1 MIQEVKKQLYELAD
15 TEYREFNK
23 KLMPGTENVL
33 GVRLPVLRKIAK
45 ELAKGDYRLYLSE
58 ADETTHEETML
69 QGLVI
74 GYAKMDMEERM
85 EYLKNFIPKIT
96 NWAVCDSCCMG
107 YHFMEKDREAWF
119 SFLKD
124 YWGSGKEFEIRF
136 AVVAL
141 FSHFADQE
149 YVQRIFQIF
158 NSVQNEGYYV
168 RMAVAWA
175 ISVFYVKFKEET
187 EEFLENNHLDTFT
200 QNKAVQKIRESY
212 RVSKEEKEKIK
223 KFRRTEE
230 K

>member
-212 RVSKEEKEKIK
+212 RVSKEEKEQIK

>member
-107 YHFMEKDREAWF
+107 YHFMEKDRVAWF

-212 RVSKEEKEKIK
+212 RVSKEEKEQIK

>member
-200 QNKAVQKIRESY
+200 QNKAVQKIRKSY
-212 RVSKEEKEKIK
+212 RVSKEEKEQIK